1 MGDGRTPP
9 PCNSDRKI
17 DNIIPCMIKFYY
29 LIRKGGAAAM
39 SRNYDPY
46 KKTILFFMSLVSIVL
61 MMAVFAWFWYH
72 TYADT
77 MYVYR
82 FYRKGNYAMIALYG
96 ILLYFFSRMYGA
108 LRIGQ
113 LRRIEVLLSHFLAA
127 FMANFVIYIVICL
140 LAFRLVSPGGVVL
153 MQLLDCVI
161 ASVWTVFASQIYTRI
176 FPPWKILLIYGE
188 RPATDLVYKVE
199 ERKDKYAIYGT
210 ININKGLPAIAEK
223 VKDYQAVI
231 LGDIPAAKRNEVL
244 KYCFGEGIRAYVI
257 PKISDIILMGADRIH
272 IFDTPFMLAKGYA
285 LTFDQRF
292 WKRFLDLVISI
303 PLFILAS
310 PFMILTALA
319 IKLYD
324 RGPVLYHQRRCTK
337 DEKEFEIYKFRS
349 MVVGAEQE
357 GEAVLAKENDER
369 ITPVGR
375 FIRRTRLDEL
385 PQLYHVITGEMSL
398 VGPRPER
405 PEIIAQ
411 YKEEMPEFAFRTRV
425 KAGVTGFAQIY
436 GKYNTVPY
444 DKLKLDLFYIENY
457 SFWMDLKLILM
468 TVKTLL
474 KKESTEGVEPLQ
486 TTAMRRRTDSG
497 QKLEQIVDGLK
508 KGKDAEDE

>member
-1 MGDGRTPP
+1 
-9 PCNSDRKI
+9 
-17 DNIIPCMIKFYY
+17 
-29 LIRKGGAAAM
+29 
-39 SRNYDPY
+39 
-46 KKTILFFMSLVSIVL
+46 
-61 MMAVFAWFWYH
+61 
-72 TYADT
+72 
-77 MYVYR
+77 
-82 FYRKGNYAMIALYG
+82 MIALYG

-127 FMANFVIYIVICL
+127 FMANAVIYIVICL
-140 LAFRLVSPGGVVL
+140 LAFRLVSPGGIFL
-153 MQLLDCVI
+153 MQVLDCVI

-176 FPPWKILLIYGE
+176 FPPWKILLIYGD

-199 ERKDKYAIYGT
+199 ERRDKYAIYGA
-210 ININKGLPAIAEK
+210 ININEGISAIAEK

-231 LGDIPAAKRNEVL
+231 LGDVPVAQRNEVL
-244 KYCFGEGIRAYVI
+244 KYCFGKGIRAYVI

-285 LTFDQRF
+285 MAFDQRF
-292 WKRFLDLVISI
+292 WKRFLDLIITV

-310 PFMILTALA
+310 PFMLLTAVA

-324 RGPVLYHQRRCTK
+324 RGPVLYHQTRCTK
-337 DEKEFEIYKFRS
+337 DEKEFEIFKFRS
-349 MVVGAEQE
+349 MVVDAEQD
-357 GEAVLAKENDER
+357 GEAVLARENDER

-385 PQLYHVITGEMSL
+385 PQLYNVICGDMSL

-436 GKYNTVPY
+436 GKYNTIPY

-457 SFWMDLKLILM
+457 SVWMDLKLILM
-468 TVKTLL
+468 TVKTIF
-474 KKESTEGVEPLQ
+474 KKEATEGIRENQL
-486 TTAMRRRTDSG
+486 TAIRKQEKTGRDV
-497 QKLEQIVDGLK
+497 EQIVDVLK
-508 KGKDAEDE
+508 KRKDA

>member
-1 MGDGRTPP
+1 M
-9 PCNSDRKI
+9 
-17 DNIIPCMIKFYY
+17 
-29 LIRKGGAAAM
+29 KGEVDEM

-61 MMAVFAWFWYH
+61 MMVVFAWFWYH

-77 MYVYR
+77 MYVYH
-82 FYRKGNYAMIALYG
+82 FYRRGNYAMIALYG

-127 FMANFVIYIVICL
+127 FMANIVTYIVICL
-140 LAFRLVSPGGVVL
+140 LAFGLVNPAGLFL
-153 MQLLDCVI
+153 MQLFDCVI
-161 ASVWTVFASQIYTRI
+161 AALWTVIASAVYNRI
-176 FPPWKILLIYGE
+176 FQPWKILLIYGE

-199 ERKDKYAIYGT
+199 ARRDKYAIYGA
-210 ININKGLPAIAEK
+210 IHIGEGLSAIAEK
-223 VKDYQAVI
+223 VRDYQAVI
-231 LGDIPAAKRNEVL
+231 IGDVPVAQRNEVL
-244 KYCFGEGIRAYVI
+244 KYCFGKGIRAYVI

-310 PFMILTALA
+310 PFMVLTALA

-324 RGPVLYHQRRCTK
+324 GGPVLYHQKRCTR
-337 DEKEFEIYKFRS
+337 EEREFEIFKFRS
-349 MVVGAEQE
+349 MVVDAEQE
-357 GEAVLAKENDER
+357 GKAVLARENDER

-375 FIRRTRLDEL
+375 FIRRVRLDEL
-385 PQLYHVITGEMSL
+385 PQLYHVIRGDMSL

-411 YKEEMPEFAFRTRV
+411 YKKEMPEFAFRTRV
-425 KAGVTGFAQIY
+425 KAGMTGFAQIY

-468 TVKTLL
+468 TVKTLF
-474 KKESTEGVEPLQ
+474 KKEATEGIAEMQ
-486 TTAMRRRTDSG
+486 TTAMREVGDEDPDP
-497 QKLEQIVDGLK
+497 KQIVNGLK
-508 KGKDAEDE
+508 KEKEAEDE

>member
-1 MGDGRTPP
+1 M
-9 PCNSDRKI
+9 K
-17 DNIIPCMIKFYY
+17 K
-29 LIRKGGAAAM
+29 
-39 SRNYDPY
+39 NYDPY
-46 KKTILFFMSLVSIVL
+46 KKTILFVLSLISIVF
-61 MMAVFAWFWYH
+61 MMMVFSYFWYH
-72 TYADT
+72 TYAAT

-127 FMANFVIYIVICL
+127 FMANVVIYIVICL
-140 LAFRLVSPGGVVL
+140 LAFRLVNPGGIFL
-153 MQLLDCVI
+153 MLLLDCVI
-161 ASVWTVFASQIYTRI
+161 AAFWTVFARQIYTRI
-176 FPPWKILLIYGE
+176 FPPWKILLIYGD

-199 ERKDKYAIYGT
+199 ERRDKYAIYGA
-210 ININKGLPAIAEK
+210 ININEGLPAIAEK
-223 VKDYQAVI
+223 VNDYQAVI
-231 LGDIPAAKRNEVL
+231 LGDVPVAQRNEVL
-244 KYCFGEGIRAYVI
+244 KYCFGKGIRAYVI

-285 LTFDQRF
+285 MTFDQRF
-292 WKRFLDLVISI
+292 WKRFLDLVITV

-310 PFMILTALA
+310 PFMFLTAVA

-337 DEKEFEIYKFRS
+337 DEKEFEIIKFRS
-349 MVVGAEQE
+349 MVVDAEQS
-357 GEAVLAKENDER
+357 GEAMLARENDER

-385 PQLYHVITGEMSL
+385 PQLYNVICGDMSL

-425 KAGVTGFAQIY
+425 KAGLTGFAQIY
-436 GKYNTVPY
+436 GKYNTIPY

-457 SFWMDLKLILM
+457 SVWMDLKLILM
-468 TVKTLL
+468 TVKTIFR
-474 KKESTEGVEPLQ
+474 KEATEGIKENQ
-486 TTAMRRRTDSG
+486 ATAIRKREKTGRNV
-497 QKLEQIVDGLK
+497 EQIVDVLK
-508 KGKDAEDE
+508 KGKDA

>member
-1 MGDGRTPP
+1 MR
-9 PCNSDRKI
+9 
-17 DNIIPCMIKFYY
+17 
-29 LIRKGGAAAM
+29 
-39 SRNYDPY
+39 RNYDPY
-46 KKTILFFMSLVSIVL
+46 KKTILFGLSLISIVF
-61 MMAVFAWFWYH
+61 MMMIFAYFWYH
-72 TYADT
+72 TYAAT
-77 MYVYR
+77 MYVYH

-96 ILLYFFSRMYGA
+96 MLLYFFSRMYGA

-127 FMANFVIYIVICL
+127 FMANVVIYIVICL
-140 LAFRLVSPGGVVL
+140 LAFRMVNPGGIFL
-153 MQLLDCVI
+153 MQLLDCVV
-161 ASVWTVFASQIYTRI
+161 ASFWTMFASQVYTRI
-176 FPPWKILLIYGE
+176 FPPWRILLIYGD

-199 ERKDKYAIYGT
+199 ERRDKYAIYGA
-210 ININKGLPAIAEK
+210 ININEGLPAIAEK
-223 VKDYQAVI
+223 VKSYQAVI
-231 LGDIPAAKRNEVL
+231 IGDVSVAQRNEVL
-244 KYCFGEGIRAYVI
+244 KYCFGKGIRAYVI

-292 WKRFLDLVISI
+292 WKRFLDLIITV

-310 PFMILTALA
+310 PFMILTAVA

-337 DEKEFEIYKFRS
+337 DEREFEIFKFRS
-349 MVVGAEQE
+349 MVVDAEQD

-375 FIRRTRLDEL
+375 FIRRMRLDEL
-385 PQLYHVITGEMSL
+385 PQLYNVICGDMSL

-411 YKEEMPEFAFRTRV
+411 YKEEIPEFAFRTRV

-436 GKYNTVPY
+436 GKYNTIPY

-457 SFWMDLKLILM
+457 SLWMDLKLILM
-468 TVKTLL
+468 TVKTIF
-474 KKESTEGVEPLQ
+474 KKEATEGIRENQV
-486 TTAMRRRTDSG
+486 TAVRRREKTDRNV
-497 QKLEQIVDGLK
+497 EQIVDVLK
-508 KGKDAEDE
+508 KGKGAQDE

>member
-1 MGDGRTPP
+1 M
-9 PCNSDRKI
+9 K
-17 DNIIPCMIKFYY
+17 
-29 LIRKGGAAAM
+29 
-39 SRNYDPY
+39 RNYDPY
-46 KKTILFFMSLVSIVL
+46 KKTILFVLSLISIVF
-61 MMAVFAWFWYH
+61 MMMVFAYFWYH
-72 TYADT
+72 TYAST

-127 FMANFVIYIVICL
+127 FMANVVIYIVISL
-140 LAFRLVSPGGVVL
+140 LAFRMVSPGGILL

-161 ASVWTVFASQIYTRI
+161 ASLWTILASGIYNRI
-176 FPPWKILLIYGE
+176 FPPWKILLIYGD
-188 RPATDLVYKVE
+188 RPATDLVFKVE
-199 ERKDKYAIYGT
+199 ARRDKYAIYGAV
-210 ININKGLPAIAEK
+210 NINEGLAVIADR

-231 LGDIPAAKRNEVL
+231 LGDVPVAQRNEVL
-244 KYCFGEGIRAYVI
+244 KYCFGQGIRAYVI

-272 IFDTPFMLAKGYA
+272 IFDTPFMLTKGYA

-292 WKRFLDLVISI
+292 WKRFLDLVITV
-303 PLFILAS
+303 PLFVLAS
-310 PFMILTALA
+310 PFMLLTAAA
-319 IKLYD
+319 IKIYD
-324 RGPVLYHQRRCTK
+324 RGPVLYHQKRCTK
-337 DEKEFEIYKFRS
+337 DEREFEIFKFRS
-349 MVVGAEQE
+349 MVVDAEQD
-357 GEAVLAKENDER
+357 GEAVLARENDER

-385 PQLYHVITGEMSL
+385 PQLYHVLTGEMSL

-436 GKYNTVPY
+436 GKYNTIPY

-457 SFWMDLKLILM
+457 SLWMDVKLILM
-468 TVKTLL
+468 TIKTLF
-474 KKESTEGVEPLQ
+474 KKEASEGIREDQL
-486 TTAMRRRTDSG
+486 TAVRAQERPGRSV
-497 QKLEQIVDGLK
+497 EQIVDVLK
-508 KGKDAEDE
+508 RGEGEDDA

>member
-1 MGDGRTPP
+1 M
-9 PCNSDRKI
+9 K
-17 DNIIPCMIKFYY
+17 
-29 LIRKGGAAAM
+29 
-39 SRNYDPY
+39 RNYDPY
-46 KKTILFFMSLVSIVL
+46 KKTIMFVLSLISIVFM
-61 MMAVFAWFWYH
+61 MMAFAYFWYH
-72 TYADT
+72 TYAAT

-96 ILLYFFSRMYGA
+96 MLLYFFSRMYGA

-127 FMANFVIYIVICL
+127 FMANAVIYIVICL
-140 LAFRLVSPGGVVL
+140 LAFRLVNPGGIFL
-153 MQLLDCVI
+153 MQILDCLI
-161 ASVWTVFASQIYTRI
+161 ASVWTIFASQIYTRI
-176 FPPWKILLIYGE
+176 FPPWKILLIYGD

-199 ERKDKYAIYGT
+199 ERRDKYAIYGA
-210 ININKGLPAIAEK
+210 ININEGISAIAEK

-231 LGDIPAAKRNEVL
+231 LGDVPVAQRNEVL
-244 KYCFGEGIRAYVI
+244 KYCFGKGIRAYVI

-285 LTFDQRF
+285 MTFDQRF
-292 WKRFLDLVISI
+292 WKRFLDLIITV

-310 PFMILTALA
+310 PFMILTAIA

-324 RGPVLYHQRRCTK
+324 RGPVLYHQTRCTK
-337 DEKEFEIYKFRS
+337 DEREFEIFKFRS
-349 MVVGAEQE
+349 MVVDAEQD
-357 GEAVLAKENDER
+357 GEAVLARENDER

-385 PQLYHVITGEMSL
+385 PQLYNVICGDMSL

-436 GKYNTVPY
+436 GKYNTIPY

-457 SFWMDLKLILM
+457 SVWMDLKLILM
-468 TVKTLL
+468 TVKTIF
-474 KKESTEGVEPLQ
+474 KKEATEGIRENQV
-486 TTAMRRRTDSG
+486 TAIRKREKTGRDV
-497 QKLEQIVDGLK
+497 EQIVDVLK
-508 KGKDAEDE
+508 KRKDA

>member
-1 MGDGRTPP
+1 
-9 PCNSDRKI
+9 
-17 DNIIPCMIKFYY
+17 MI
-29 LIRKGGAAAM
+29 LKGETEGM

-72 TYADT
+72 TYAAT

-127 FMANFVIYIVICL
+127 FMANIVIYIVICL
-140 LAFRLVSPGGVVL
+140 LAFGLVNPGGLCL
-153 MQLLDCVI
+153 MQLMDCVI
-161 ASVWTVFASQIYTRI
+161 ACLWTIIASAVYNRI
-176 FPPWKILLIYGE
+176 FQPWKILLIYGE

-199 ERKDKYAIYGT
+199 ARRDKYAIYGA
-210 ININKGLPAIAEK
+210 IHIGEGIPAIAEK

-231 LGDIPAAKRNEVL
+231 IGDVPVEQRNDVL
-244 KYCFGEGIRAYVI
+244 KYCFGKGIRAYVI

-292 WKRFLDLVISI
+292 WKRFLDLAISI
-303 PLFILAS
+303 PLFILTS
-310 PFMILTALA
+310 PFMVLTALA

-337 DEKEFEIYKFRS
+337 DEREFEIYKFRS

-357 GEAVLAKENDER
+357 GEAVLARQNDER

-375 FIRRTRLDEL
+375 FIRRVRLDEL
-385 PQLYHVITGEMSL
+385 PQLYHVIRGDMSL

-411 YKEEMPEFAFRTRV
+411 YKEEMPEFGFRTRV

-468 TVKTLL
+468 TVKTLF
-474 KKESTEGVEPLQ
+474 KKEATEGITQMQ
-486 TTAMRRRTDSG
+486 TTAVRKRTDRE
-497 QKLEQIVDGLK
+497 QDLEQIVDGLK